1 MRPSRCIL
9 GFGIL
14 TALSS
19 LTLAAPAEY
28 STPATL
34 FTVTVPQTDLPTPS
48 SVTLP
53 ARNVSDDT
61 SKTIHTQTTSTP
73 DKHRPRT
80 REEIIKEAA
89 QSFAMTPKNV
99 AASDYITPFRAWE
112 DEELNKTEAASLA
125 SRYAAQMWGETE
137 WFCDPD
143 NGCPNKPSPAVIL
156 EYIEVH
162 FPELTRDERLVKAQ
176 QVYFTGMNFWAMSRL
191 LSNVN
196 RAMDRTKSSLIAR
209 VDSIILDFTRQ
220 EESKSIIQCKI
231 RMYLFELM
239 WQVVTVAIDL
249 GLKQLAPVDSKTF
262 VDSNKFAEGVELVD
276 VITFTDKWQ
285 FGNAIPSG
293 KLGPNFYLGHLK
305 SHTQT
310 LATEWA
316 KYSPSM
322 RYGPTQKNADFLK
335 LNIPYTA
342 GGFCGDLDGT
352 AGTGGDNLW
361 RMAEMRSHVV
371 EIFDAYAQIV
381 TSFHQ
386 CLNGQ
391 ADCERMRISS
401 WMSNTDW
408 EKTVEQLDHAD
419 PAAQASSWTQS
430 LSGYLISVAWA
441 ANKCYMKCDSD
452 LDPDLVIAR
461 CNEEQYK
468 DIRFCPAEEPRTL
481 CQANCWT
488 MLRDYNHERELWGKN
503 ALGKYGLDMEL
514 VKQNSWKHYQLY
526 KNDFGLLPLT
536 YDNSSAMLNLGDEGV
551 TLTVSYN
558 KANEIADKL
567 ESSKDFPCFSGD
579 WTGSDTHAFMDRL
592 SMGINSTDW
601 GSNGK
606 MRAFETLRSICP
618 AKAWKMMPFTR
629 YLNMMCGH
637 RLYWPSTS
645 AHDGLV
651 HRRRLHPDTEGVN
664 DANCTILYERA
675 QGLSERQA
683 NWEFCTMMWP
693 EADAIFEHERWWIY
707 AGGGMMESHWRACKS
722 WKKWLGNGERE
733 WFERNSIALKEE
745 GERKK
750 EEEEKRKKEE
760 EEKEKKLPAEL
771 ENKERVFEPFEK
783 ARDGG
788 DKTKN
793 IPALL
798 EELNDIAEEV
808 EKEEKRKMMMM

>member
-1 MRPSRCIL
+1 MSMRPSRCIL
-9 GFGIL
+9 GFGLL
-14 TALSS
+14 TALTS
-19 LTLAAPAEY
+19 LTRSAPVEY
-28 STPATL
+28 STPATPS
-34 FTVTVPQTDLPTPS
+34 TVTVPQTELPTPS

-61 SKTIHTQTTSTP
+61 LETNDTQTTSTP
-73 DKHRPRT
+73 DDRSPRT
-80 REEIIKEAA
+80 RQDIVKEAA
-89 QSFAMTPKNV
+89 QSFAMTPENI
-99 AASDYITPFRAWE
+99 AASDYINPFQAWE
-112 DEELNKTEAASLA
+112 DEELNKTETRSLA
-125 SRYAAQMWGETE
+125 SRYAAEMWGETE

-156 EYIEVH
+156 EYVEAH

-176 QVYFTGMNFWAMSRL
+176 QVYFAGMNFWAMSRL

-196 RAMDRTKSSLIAR
+196 RAMDRTKSSLVAR

-231 RMYLFELM
+231 RMYLFDLM
-239 WQVVTVAIDL
+239 WQVVTTALDL
-249 GLKQLAPVDSKTF
+249 GLKQLAPVDVKSFATVSKLA
-262 VDSNKFAEGVELVD
+262 DGANKLAISTE
-276 VITFTDKWQ
+276 TAKWK

-293 KLGPNFYLGHLK
+293 RMGPNFYLGHLK
-305 SHTQT
+305 HHTQT

-316 KYSPSM
+316 SYSSSM
-322 RYGPTQKNADFLK
+322 RYGPTQKNPDFLK

-361 RMAEMRSHVV
+361 RMAEMRSHIV
-371 EIFDAYAQIV
+371 EIFDAYAKIV

-401 WMSNTDW
+401 WMANTDW

-419 PAAQASSWTQS
+419 PATQASSWTQS

-452 LDPDLVIAR
+452 VEPELAIQR
-461 CNEEQYK
+461 CNEEEYK

-488 MLRDYNHERELWGKN
+488 MLKSGNHERELWGKK
-503 ALGKYGLDMEL
+503 ALGKYGLDMDL
-514 VKQNSWKHYQLY
+514 VKKNSWKHYQLY

-551 TLTVSYN
+551 TLTVSYS

-606 MRAFETLRSICP
+606 MRAFNTLQYICP
-618 AKAWKMMPFTR
+618 KKAWKMMPFTR

-637 RLYWPSTS
+637 RLWWPSWS
-645 AHDGLV
+645 AYDGLI
-651 HRRRLHPDTEGVN
+651 HRRQLHPDTEGVN
-664 DANCTILYERA
+664 DATCAALYHRA
-675 QGLSERQA
+675 QNLTERQA
-683 NWEFCTMMWP
+683 NWEFCTAGWD
-693 EADAIFEHERWWIY
+693 EYNTIYNHERWWIY
-707 AGGGMMESHWRACKS
+707 AGGGMMESHHRACKWWVGS
-722 WKKWLGNGERE
+722 LETEETEWLKGNS
-733 WFERNSIALKEE
+733 SILNANTTVEE
-745 GERKK
+745 LVPV
-750 EEEEKRKKEE
+750 EEKGE
-760 EEKEKKLPAEL
+760 EKKLPEEL
-771 ENKERVFEPFEK
+771 ENKERVFKPFEE
-783 ARDGG
+783 ARDGE
-788 DKTKN
+788 DKTKD
-793 IPALL
+793 IGKLL
-798 EELNDIAEEV
+798 QELQVIAEEV
-808 EKEEKRKMMMM
+808 DKEEEKKNKG